1 MEGQKKMGKTGDG
14 IQGGC
19 QKILVFG
26 NTLVEEDSLALKLL
40 PKLRKAFKGIEFKE
54 FDTSEN
60 LEEEGRDLIILDTA
74 FGIEKVT
81 LIDDLDSLQMSKT
94 CSMHDFDLPITLRI
108 LMKLKAIDS
117 VKIIAIPAGYP
128 LGKAVK
134 ESKEIIGM
142 LENPHTAPAVL

>member
-1 MEGQKKMGKTGDG
+1 MTDVVKADNSEKAGASIKAR
-14 IQGGC
+14 
-19 QKILVFG
+19 ILVFG

-60 LEEEGRDLIILDTA
+60 LEDEGGDLIILDTA

-81 LIDDLDSLQMSKT
+81 LIEDLDSLQMSKT

-108 LMKLKAIDS
+108 LIKLKAIDS
-117 VKIIAIPAGYP
+117 VKIIAIPAGYDEK
-128 LGKAVK
+128 LAGKEAA
-134 ESKEIIGM
+134 EIIGE
-142 LENPHTAPAVL
+142 LFHRPI